1 MAVPALVVAT
11 YRNDEL
17 DRVHPL
23 RTVLGELA
31 TGESIERLEIEPLSA
46 AAVATLAEPYGVDA
60 DELFRKT
67 AGNPFF
73 VTEALA
79 AGEGQIP
86 PTVRDAVLARAAH
99 LGPRATALLEA
110 IAVVPQQAELWLVE
124 ALADDGVDRLEECA
138 SSGVLRAE
146 RQSVSFRHELAR
158 LAIEESLAPNRR
170 VTLNR
175 KALTALADPPTG
187 APDFARLAHHAEAAA
202 NAVAVL
208 QFAPAAAERAA
219 SLGAHREAAGQW
231 ARALR
236 FADGV
241 DAYALGELLDRHTYE
256 CYLTDEF
263 EEAIKSGGRAI
274 ECYRKVGQQ
283 RKEGN
288 ALWSLSR
295 VLWCAC
301 RNAQAE
307 EAGHEA
313 IALLEQ
319 IPPGREL
326 AMAYSNLSQIRMN
339 KEDREGTVA
348 WGTRAIE
355 LAERL
360 DELEILCEALT
371 NTGAIEFLSG
381 ASEGRQKLERSLE
394 LAQNAGLEGIAGR
407 TFSALVWAATR
418 RRSYEDVN
426 RYLEAGL
433 DYCSVREF
441 DIWRHYLLAQRA
453 RCDLD
458 QGHWTEALGSV
469 ELVLRRGR
477 QPARIVAL
485 VVLGLV
491 RARRGDPESSGPLDE
506 ALALAVPTGEL
517 QHIAP
522 VAAARAEAAWL
533 AGDPHAVV
541 EATETALELAE
552 RCKDPWLT
560 GELHDWRRRAGV
572 REDTPAGVAEPYA
585 AQIAGEWGRA
595 AALWSAIGCP
605 YEAALALA
613 EADEEGALLESL
625 AELRRLGAGP
635 AATIVARR
643 LRERGALK
651 VPRGPRPKTRR
662 NPANLTSREVEV
674 LVLVAQG
681 LHNSEIAGRLFL
693 AEKTVD
699 HHVSAILR
707 KLGVRTRGQAS
718 TEAVR
723 LGLIGQDG

>member
-1 MAVPALVVAT
+1 MP
-11 YRNDEL
+11 
-17 DRVHPL
+17 
-23 RTVLGELA
+23 
-31 TGESIERLEIEPLSA
+31 A

-355 LAERL
+355 LA
-360 DELEILCEALT
+360 
-371 NTGAIEFLSG
+371 GAP
-381 ASEGRQKLERSLE
+381 R
-394 LAQNAGLEGIAGR
+394 
-407 TFSALVWAATR
+407 
-418 RRSYEDVN
+418 
-426 RYLEAGL
+426 
-433 DYCSVREF
+433 
-441 DIWRHYLLAQRA
+441 RA
-453 RCDLD
+453 RDTLRSTHQYRCDRVPV
-458 QGHWTEALGSV
+458 GSFGGEAEARTKPRTGTECGARGYRRAHVQCSRLGGNPPP
-469 ELVLRRGR
+469 LVRGR
-477 QPARIVAL
+477 QPLSRGRPRLLQRPRVRYLAALPACTARTL
-485 VVLGLV
+485 
-491 RARRGDPESSGPLDE
+491 RPRPGPLD
-506 ALALAVPTGEL
+506 G
-517 QHIAP
+517 
-522 VAAARAEAAWL
+522 
-533 AGDPHAVV
+533 G
-541 EATETALELAE
+541 
-552 RCKDPWLT
+552 
-560 GELHDWRRRAGV
+560 
-572 REDTPAGVAEPYA
+572 
-585 AQIAGEWGRA
+585 
-595 AALWSAIGCP
+595 
-605 YEAALALA
+605 
-613 EADEEGALLESL
+613 
-625 AELRRLGAGP
+625 
-635 AATIVARR
+635 
-643 LRERGALK
+643 
-651 VPRGPRPKTRR
+651 
-662 NPANLTSREVEV
+662 SRF
-674 LVLVAQG
+674 
-681 LHNSEIAGRLFL
+681 R
-693 AEKTVD
+693 
-699 HHVSAILR
+699 
-707 KLGVRTRGQAS
+707 
-718 TEAVR
+718 
-723 LGLIGQDG
+723 